1 MNTSMPKFIGITELR
16 AKTRDVFD
24 MVKNQEQV
32 VVVMRESKPEAIII
46 PYKEFEVLLA
56 EKRRLWNKRLD
67 ELAEMAK
74 PYMKKWLKRKGFI
87 PQKVTGDK
95 LVEILEQNDKSSS

>member
-1 MNTSMPKFIGITELR
+1 MPKFIGITELR

-24 MVKNQEQV
+24 MVKNQEQA

-46 PYKEFEVLLA
+46 PYKEFEVFLA

-67 ELAEMAK
+67 ELTEAAK
-74 PYMKKWLKRKGFI
+74 PYMERWLKRKGFI